1 MRSGLTPE
9 VLLLKRPTSW
19 ALGFF
24 VLATLA
30 CHPGNRE
37 AKLLREGCES
47 GDFAACNALGQRL
60 LKGEY
65 VLRDDKHGATLLTK
79 ACEGGLADACPRLA
93 DKPRL
98 GRRGDTRRA

>member
-65 VLRDDKHGATLLTK
+65 VLRDDKQTHDERNTVQEPWTRLETERRIATDG
-79 ACEGGLADACPRLA
+79 ERY
-93 DKPRL
+93 
-98 GRRGDTRRA
+98 